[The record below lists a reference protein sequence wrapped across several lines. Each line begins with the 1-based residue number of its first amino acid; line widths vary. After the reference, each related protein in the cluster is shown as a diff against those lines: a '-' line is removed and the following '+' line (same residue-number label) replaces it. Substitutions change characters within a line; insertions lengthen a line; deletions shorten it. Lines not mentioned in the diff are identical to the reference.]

1 MRFHTPLLPATCLAF
16 LGAWQGIAKAQAQD
30 ITSPA
35 TVAASARTG
44 GAAGT
49 VNPLNPRSW
58 GPRFSPVV
66 QVVQKVRGSV
76 VNIHSERGG
85 SNASSDPNGKVNG
98 MGTGLVIDQRGY
110 IVTNHHVIDEVNA
123 LRVRLAD
130 GTSHGARVIA
140 RDPET
145 DLALIK
151 IEINRPLPVV
161 PLGTS
166 SDLMVGETVIAIG
179 NAFGYEHTVT
189 TGIISAINRDVAL
202 NKDMSYKA
210 LIQTDASINPGNS
223 GGPLLNVMGEV
234 IGLNVAIRAGAQ
246 GIGFAIPA
254 DTLVK
259 TTASMMA
266 SRRRHIQ
273 PGVVLREEHV
283 AHKTESSC
291 MRNLVVERVDSMGPA
306 GKLGLRP
313 GDVLIRSGEQNFS
326 NLLDWERCL
335 CEHTNNDKIP
345 LQFQRQGSVL
355 QGELALEGPDHRLA
369 PDELA
374 WERIGL
380 RLQPA
385 PADQV
390 VRINSQL
397 RGGLTILAV
406 KPGSAANR
414 AGLQRGDILIG
425 LHQWEMVE
433 PANLAFVLNHED
445 LASMNPVRFYVL
457 RGNLLH
463 KGLINLLDTP

>member
-1 MRFHTPLLPATCLAF
+1 MRFPLHLLRAAML
-16 LGAWQGIAKAQAQD
+16 
-30 ITSPA
+30 
-35 TVAASARTG
+35 AAS
-44 GAAGT
+44 GT
-49 VNPLNPRSW
+49 ISGMAFAQSQDNISPKTASSASVTPASGKATSINPRTW
-58 GPRFSPVV
+58 GPRHSPIV

-76 VNIHSERGG
+76 VNIHSERPG
-85 SNASSDPNGKVNG
+85 SAADSSGKING

-110 IVTNHHVIDEVNA
+110 IVTNHHVIDEVNS

-151 IEINRPLPVV
+151 IEVPQALPVA

-189 TGIISAINRDVAL
+189 TGIVSAINRDVAL

-254 DTLVK
+254 DTLVR

-273 PGVVLREEHV
+273 PGLVLREEHV
-283 AHKTESSC
+283 AHQHEASC
-291 MRNLVVERVDSMGPA
+291 AKNLIVERVDSMGPA

-313 GDVLIRSGEQNFS
+313 GDVLLRSGEQSFT

-335 CEHTNNDKIP
+335 CEHIQNDKIP
-345 LQFQRQGSVL
+345 IQYQRQGSIL
-355 QGELALEGPDHRLA
+355 QGELALAGPDNRLA

-385 PADQV
+385 QPDMV
-390 VRINSQL
+390 SRINPQL

-406 KPGSAANR
+406 RPGSAANR

-457 RGNLLH
+457 RGSMLH

>member
-1 MRFHTPLLPATCLAF
+1 MRFPLHLLRAAML
-16 LGAWQGIAKAQAQD
+16 
-30 ITSPA
+30 
-35 TVAASARTG
+35 AAS
-44 GAAGT
+44 GT
-49 VNPLNPRSW
+49 ISGMAFAQSQDNISPKTASSASVTPASGKATSINPRTW
-58 GPRFSPVV
+58 GPRHSPIV

-76 VNIHSERGG
+76 VNIHSERPG
-85 SNASSDPNGKVNG
+85 SAADSSGKVNG

-110 IVTNHHVIDEVNA
+110 IVTNHHVIDEVNS

-151 IEINRPLPVV
+151 IEVPQALPVA

-189 TGIISAINRDVAL
+189 TGIVSAINRDVAL

-254 DTLVK
+254 DTLVR

-273 PGVVLREEHV
+273 PGLVLREEHV
-283 AHKTESSC
+283 AHQHEASC
-291 MRNLVVERVDSMGPA
+291 AKNLIVERVDSMGPA

-313 GDVLIRSGEQNFS
+313 GDVLLRSGEQSFT

-335 CEHTNNDKIP
+335 CEHIQNDKIP
-345 LQFQRQGSVL
+345 IQYQRQGSIL
-355 QGELALEGPDHRLA
+355 QGELALAGPDNRLA

-385 PADQV
+385 QPDMV
-390 VRINSQL
+390 SRINPQL

-406 KPGSAANR
+406 RPGSAANR

-457 RGNLLH
+457 RGSMLH

>member
-1 MRFHTPLLPATCLAF
+1 MRFPLHLLRAAML
-16 LGAWQGIAKAQAQD
+16 
-30 ITSPA
+30 
-35 TVAASARTG
+35 AAS
-44 GAAGT
+44 GT
-49 VNPLNPRSW
+49 ISGMAFAQSQDNISPKTASSASVTPASGKATSINPRTW
-58 GPRFSPVV
+58 GPRHSPIV

-76 VNIHSERGG
+76 VNIHSERPG
-85 SNASSDPNGKVNG
+85 SAADSSGKING

-110 IVTNHHVIDEVNA
+110 IVTNHHVIDEVNS

-151 IEINRPLPVV
+151 IEVPQALPVA

-189 TGIISAINRDVAL
+189 TGIVSAINRDVAL

-254 DTLVK
+254 DTLVR

-273 PGVVLREEHV
+273 PGLVLREEHV
-283 AHKTESSC
+283 AHQHEASC
-291 MRNLVVERVDSMGPA
+291 AKNLIVERVDSMGPA

-313 GDVLIRSGEQNFS
+313 GDVLLRSGEQSFT

-335 CEHTNNDKIP
+335 CEHIQNDRIP
-345 LQFQRQGSVL
+345 IQYQRQGSIL
-355 QGELALEGPDHRLA
+355 QGELALAGPDNRLA

-385 PADQV
+385 QPDMV
-390 VRINSQL
+390 SRINPQL

-406 KPGSAANR
+406 RPGSAANR

-457 RGNLLH
+457 RGSMLH

>member
-1 MRFHTPLLPATCLAF
+1 MRFPIQLLQAAVLVASGPLSGLALAQSQVSVPAKNT
-16 LGAWQGIAKAQAQD
+16 I
-30 ITSPA
+30 P
-35 TVAASARTG
+35 ASANSVPGRVIG
-44 GAAGT
+44 
-49 VNPLNPRSW
+49 NINPRTW
-58 GPRFSPVV
+58 GPRHSPIV

-76 VNIHSERGG
+76 VNIHSERPGT
-85 SNASSDPNGKVNG
+85 ASDPSGKVNG
-98 MGTGLVIDQRGY
+98 MGTGLVVDQRGY
-110 IVTNHHVIDEVNA
+110 IVTNHHVIDEVNS

-151 IEINRPLPVV
+151 IEVPQALPVA

-254 DTLVK
+254 DTLVRVS
-259 TTASMMA
+259 ASMMA

-273 PGVVLREEHV
+273 PGLVLREEH
-283 AHKTESSC
+283 APHQQDATGL
-291 MRNLVVERVDSMGPA
+291 RNLIVDRVDSMGPA

-313 GDVLIRSGEQNFS
+313 GDVLLRSGDQSFT

-335 CEHTNNDKIP
+335 CEHIQNDKIP
-345 LQFQRQGSVL
+345 LQYQRQGAVL
-355 QGELALEGPDHRLA
+355 QGELSLEGPNNRLA
-369 PDELA
+369 PDEMA

-385 PADQV
+385 QPDV
-390 VRINSQL
+390 VSRINPQL
-397 RGGLTILAV
+397 RGGLMILAV
-406 KPGSAANR
+406 RPGSAANR

-445 LASMNPVRFYVL
+445 LPSMNPVRFYVL
-457 RGNLLH
+457 RGSLLH

>member
-1 MRFHTPLLPATCLAF
+1 ML
-16 LGAWQGIAKAQAQD
+16 
-30 ITSPA
+30 
-35 TVAASARTG
+35 AAS
-44 GAAGT
+44 GT
-49 VNPLNPRSW
+49 ISGMAFAQSQDNISPKTASSASVTPASGKATSINPRTW
-58 GPRFSPVV
+58 GPRHSPIV

-76 VNIHSERGG
+76 VNIHSERPG
-85 SNASSDPNGKVNG
+85 SAADSSGKVNG

-110 IVTNHHVIDEVNA
+110 IVTNHHVIDEVNS

-130 GTSHGARVIA
+130 GSSHGARVIA

-151 IEINRPLPVV
+151 IEVPQALPVA

-189 TGIISAINRDVAL
+189 TGIVSAINRDVAL

-254 DTLVK
+254 DTLVR

-273 PGVVLREEHV
+273 PGLVLREEHV
-283 AHKTESSC
+283 AHQHEASC
-291 MRNLVVERVDSMGPA
+291 AKNLIVERVDSMGPA

-313 GDVLIRSGEQNFS
+313 GDVLLRSGEQSFT

-335 CEHTNNDKIP
+335 CEHIQNDKIP
-345 LQFQRQGSVL
+345 IQYQRQGSIL
-355 QGELALEGPDHRLA
+355 QGELALAGPDNRLA

-385 PADQV
+385 QPDMV
-390 VRINSQL
+390 SRINPQL

-406 KPGSAANR
+406 RPGSAANR

-457 RGNLLH
+457 RGSMLH

>member
-1 MRFHTPLLPATCLAF
+1 MRFPLHLLRAAML
-16 LGAWQGIAKAQAQD
+16 
-30 ITSPA
+30 
-35 TVAASARTG
+35 AAS
-44 GAAGT
+44 GT
-49 VNPLNPRSW
+49 ISGMAFAQSQDNISPKTASSASVTPASGKATSINPRTW
-58 GPRFSPVV
+58 GPRHSPIV

-76 VNIHSERGG
+76 VNIHSERPG
-85 SNASSDPNGKVNG
+85 SAADSSGKVNG

-110 IVTNHHVIDEVNA
+110 IVTNHHVIDEVNS

-130 GTSHGARVIA
+130 GSSHGARVIA

-151 IEINRPLPVV
+151 IEVPQALPVA

-189 TGIISAINRDVAL
+189 TGIVSAINRDVAL

-254 DTLVK
+254 DTLVR

-273 PGVVLREEHV
+273 PGLVLREEHV
-283 AHKTESSC
+283 AHQHEASC
-291 MRNLVVERVDSMGPA
+291 AKNLIVERVDSMGPA

-313 GDVLIRSGEQNFS
+313 GDVLLRSGEQSFT

-335 CEHTNNDKIP
+335 CEHIQNDKIP
-345 LQFQRQGSVL
+345 IQYQRQGSIL
-355 QGELALEGPDHRLA
+355 QGELALAGPDNRLA

-385 PADQV
+385 QPDMV
-390 VRINSQL
+390 SRINPQL

-406 KPGSAANR
+406 RPGSAANR

-457 RGNLLH
+457 RGSMLH

>member
-1 MRFHTPLLPATCLAF
+1 ML
-16 LGAWQGIAKAQAQD
+16 
-30 ITSPA
+30 
-35 TVAASARTG
+35 AAS
-44 GAAGT
+44 GT
-49 VNPLNPRSW
+49 ISGMAFAQSQDNISPKTASSASVTPASGKATSINPRTW
-58 GPRFSPVV
+58 GPRHSPIV

-76 VNIHSERGG
+76 VNIHSERPG
-85 SNASSDPNGKVNG
+85 SAADSSGKING

-110 IVTNHHVIDEVNA
+110 IVTNHHVIDEVNS

-151 IEINRPLPVV
+151 IEVPQALPVA

-189 TGIISAINRDVAL
+189 TGIVSAINRDVAL

-254 DTLVK
+254 DTLVR

-273 PGVVLREEHV
+273 PGLVLREEHV
-283 AHKTESSC
+283 AHQHEASC
-291 MRNLVVERVDSMGPA
+291 AKNLIVERVDSMGPA

-313 GDVLIRSGEQNFS
+313 GDVLLRSGEQSFT

-335 CEHTNNDKIP
+335 CEHIQNDKIP
-345 LQFQRQGSVL
+345 IQYQRQGSIL
-355 QGELALEGPDHRLA
+355 QGELALAGPDNRLA

-385 PADQV
+385 QPDMV
-390 VRINSQL
+390 SRINPQL

-406 KPGSAANR
+406 RPGSAANR

-457 RGNLLH
+457 RGSMLH

>member
-1 MRFHTPLLPATCLAF
+1 MRFPITLFRAAAMAACGAFTGLASAQTQDNTPTKANLPATSSQPANKVNSLVPRT
-16 LGAWQGIAKAQAQD
+16 W
-30 ITSPA
+30 SP
-35 TVAASARTG
+35 RH
-44 GAAGT
+44 
-49 VNPLNPRSW
+49 
-58 GPRFSPVV
+58 SPVV

-76 VNIHSERGG
+76 VNIHSERPGA
-85 SNASSDPNGKVNG
+85 ASDSNGKVNG
-98 MGTGLVIDQRGY
+98 MGTGLVIDPRGY
-110 IVTNHHVIDEVNA
+110 IVTNHHVIDEVNS

-140 RDPET
+140 RDQET

-151 IEINRPLPVV
+151 IEVQQPLPVV
-161 PLGTS
+161 AIGTS

-259 TTASMMA
+259 ITASMMA

-273 PGVVLREEHV
+273 PGLVLREEPKSPNH
-283 AHKTESSC
+283 ESTC
-291 MRNLVVERVDSMGPA
+291 ARNLIVERVDSMGPA

-313 GDVLIRSGEQNFS
+313 GDVLIRSGEQGFN

-335 CEHTNNDKIP
+335 CEHTQNDKIP
-345 LQFQRQGSVL
+345 LQYQRQGSIL
-355 QGELALEGPDHRLA
+355 QGELALEGPGNRLA

-385 PADQV
+385 QAEV
-390 VRINSQL
+390 VTKINPQL

-406 KPGSAANR
+406 RPGSAANR

-457 RGNLLH
+457 RGSQLH
-463 KGLINLLDTP
+463 KGLINLLDN